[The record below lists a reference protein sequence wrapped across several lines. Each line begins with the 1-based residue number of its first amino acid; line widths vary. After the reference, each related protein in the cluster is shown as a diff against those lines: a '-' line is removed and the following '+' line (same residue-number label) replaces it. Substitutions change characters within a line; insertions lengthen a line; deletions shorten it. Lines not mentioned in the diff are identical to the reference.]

1 VTRNAVIG
9 AEDAASR
16 LGISRA
22 TLYAYVSRG
31 LVQARPDPEDPRR
44 SLYGR
49 DEITRLAK
57 DKARGRK
64 PERIASAALDW
75 GLPALSSRIT
85 LIRDGRLFYRG
96 HDAVQLSK
104 RASLEDTAR
113 LLWQCEA
120 DDPFKMPERAP
131 LPSQRAKAAILPAI
145 AAHIAPLAH
154 PVDRCLAAL
163 AAHGVHSRMIWR
175 RDPRHL
181 WPDAAA
187 LLRQMAE
194 AVAASAP
201 DGGAIHRR
209 MARAWGLGPKP
220 AEIIRAALVLC
231 ADHELNASAFAV
243 RVVASTGASLTACL
257 MGGLGALSGPLH
269 GGTTSLVEI
278 LFDEAERRG
287 DAASVV
293 EERLRRGDMLPGFGH
308 RLYPDGDPRAGA
320 LLALLPA
327 DRTRDT
333 LLAAMGEIDGRHP
346 NVDFALVALRRALGL
361 IPGSALS
368 IFAVGRAVGWIAHA
382 LEQQAAG
389 KLIRPRAR
397 YIGEEPQF

>member
-1 VTRNAVIG
+1 MTRDTLIG
-9 AEDAASR
+9 AGDAASR

-31 LVQARPDPEDPRR
+31 LLQARPDPEDPRR
-44 SLYGR
+44 SLYSGEDISR
-49 DEITRLAK
+49 FAK
-57 DKARGRK
+57 HKGRGRK
-64 PERIASAALDW
+64 PERIARAALDW

-85 LIRDGRLFYRG
+85 LIEAGRLFYRG
-96 HDAVQLSK
+96 RDAARLSL
-104 RASLEDTAR
+104 RSSLEDTAR

-120 DDPFKMPERAP
+120 DDPFKMPEREP
-131 LPSQRAKAAILPAI
+131 LPSRRVRPDFAAM
-145 AAHIAPLAH
+145 AH
-154 PVDRCLAAL
+154 PIDRCLAAL
-163 AAHGVHSRMIWR
+163 SAHGVHSRMTWR

-181 WPDAAA
+181 WPDGAS
-187 LLRQMAE
+187 LLRLMAE
-194 AVAASAP
+194 AVSASAADSGP
-201 DGGAIHRR
+201 IHRR
-209 MARAWGLGPKP
+209 MARAWGLVPKH
-220 AEIIRAALVLC
+220 AEILRAALVLC

-243 RVVASTGASLTACL
+243 RVVASTGASLAACL

-308 RLYPDGDPRAGA
+308 RLYPNGDPRARA
-320 LLALLPA
+320 LLRLLPA
-327 DRTRDT
+327 DRTRNA
-333 LLAAMGEIDGRHP
+333 LIAAMGEIDGRHP
-346 NVDFALVALRRALGL
+346 NVDFALVSLRRALGL
-361 IPGSALS
+361 NPGLALS

-382 LEQQAAG
+382 LEQQEEG

-397 YIGEEPQF
+397 YVGEQPQS